1 MSIHR
6 QKMLKTVVTSSS
18 LLAWPLV
25 WPCVC
30 LAQESRPSYS
40 LVEDVQAQS
49 VNSSSLKPSANFQ
62 PVWVWSKDANDTP
75 LTMTQKFYLDAV
87 PSRAELQVA
96 TDNSYTAFVNGQEFG
111 KGRDWTRPEKYD
123 ISAELVK
130 GVNQLRLECVNE
142 GGEAGAIAAIRLQY
156 GSQVLVVGTSK
167 SVVTMNSDG
176 TVVPTATKPA
186 NSSPWNLHKLES
198 AKTGFVRAEANR
210 LLSDLGSMD
219 IDIAAKALGYLAYL
233 SLEFPNLDLFE
244 PTFSLVENSAVV
256 PVPATDPL
264 VARVRFEVV
273 SRLDAPNPLV
283 RGGAI
288 AALTLLVSKSKD
300 SKNLLEFITPSYC
313 KVCGTNI
320 DLQLALLSGLNQ
332 RIASDSTSFA
342 KMVADARKAS
352 EAKKAEL
359 DQAQGAV
366 DAKEIEIAKA
376 QNEVIAVQLKQEQI
390 ELQTAQ
396 ATEEKETLEKRLAVL
411 TAMDAIDPIRIRDEP
426 IVVAKL
432 KKARELIDVLKNRDG
447 ELLKSLTSSK
457 NKARRLTEDL
467 DDMNITLL
475 KLKKELDSLAT
486 PVASVD
492 LFKRLDD
499 IELFLKENSTC
510 HTLPITRSLALS
522 IVDASRR
529 LRYSYYSI
537 QSFTNANMF
546 FASGASGNAVPNPD
560 IGASTSAADRPT
572 VGEWF
577 TSGDRAGV
585 SITAPYD
592 ANVRPQ
598 SWSPYPTS
606 DDGARRIPWD
616 TSKNANNEFR
626 KAPGGSGGVKPK

>member
-1 MSIHR
+1 MSSHR
-6 QKMLKTVVTSSS
+6 LKMLKTVVATSS

-40 LVEDVQAQS
+40 LVEYVQAET
-49 VNSSSLKPSANFQ
+49 VNTSSLKPSANFQ

-75 LTMTQKFYLDAV
+75 LTMTQEFYLDAV
-87 PSRAELQVA
+87 PSRAELQVS
-96 TDNSYTAFVNGQEFG
+96 TDNSYTAFVNGREFG

-130 GVNQLRLECVNE
+130 GINQLRLECVNE
-142 GGEAGAIAAIRLQY
+142 GVEAGAIAAIRLQY

-167 SVVTMNSDG
+167 SVVTMNSGG
-176 TVVPTATKPA
+176 TVVPTSTKPA

-198 AKTGFVRAEANR
+198 TKTGFVRAEANR
-210 LLSDLGSMD
+210 LLSDLSSTD
-219 IDIAAKALGYLAYL
+219 AQIAAKALGYLAYL
-233 SLEFPNLDLFE
+233 SLEFPNLDLVE
-244 PTFSLVENSAVV
+244 PTFSLIENSAVL

-264 VARVRFEVV
+264 VARVRSEVV
-273 SRLDAPNPLV
+273 SRLDAPNHSV

-313 KVCGTNI
+313 KACGTNI

-332 RIASDSTSFA
+332 RIASDSASFA
-342 KMVADARKAS
+342 KMVADAMKAS
-352 EAKKAEL
+352 EAKKTEL
-359 DQAQGAV
+359 DQAQAVV
-366 DAKEIEIAKA
+366 DAKETEIAKV
-376 QNEVIAVQLKQEQI
+376 QSEVIAIESKREQI
-390 ELQTAQ
+390 ASQKKLAI
-396 ATEEKETLEKRLAVL
+396 EEKGKLDKSLADLAVL
-411 TAMDAIDPIRIRDEP
+411 DATDPIRIREEP

-432 KKARELIDVLKNRDG
+432 KNTMDLIDVLNNRDG
-447 ELLKSLTSSK
+447 ELLKSFTSSK
-457 NKARRLTEDL
+457 NKIRRLTEDL
-467 DDMNITLL
+467 DDTNITLV
-475 KLKKELDSLAT
+475 KLKKELDSLTT
-486 PVASVD
+486 PVASVE

-499 IELFLKENSTC
+499 IEDFLKQSSTC
-510 HTLPITRSLALS
+510 PTLPITQSLSLS

-529 LRYSYYSI
+529 LRYRYYSI

-546 FASGASGNAVPNPD
+546 FASDGSGGAVPSPE

-598 SWSPYPTS
+598 SSSPYPTS

>member
-6 QKMLKTVVTSSS
+6 QKMLKTVVVSSS

-30 LAQESRPSYS
+30 LAQESRSSYS
-40 LVEDVQAQS
+40 LVEYVQAQT
-49 VNSSSLKPSANFQ
+49 VNTSSLEPSANFQ

-75 LTMTQKFYLDAV
+75 LTMTQEFYLDAV
-87 PSRAELQVA
+87 PSRAELQVS
-96 TDNSYTAFVNGQEFG
+96 TDNSYTAFVNGREFG

-142 GGEAGAIAAIRLQY
+142 GFEAGAIAAIRLQY

-167 SVVTMNSDG
+167 SVVTMNSGG
-176 TVVPTATKPA
+176 TVVPTSTKPA

-198 AKTGFVRAEANR
+198 TKTGFVRVEANR
-210 LLSDLGSMD
+210 LLSDLSSTD
-219 IDIAAKALGYLAYL
+219 AQIAAKALGYLAYL
-233 SLEFPNLDLFE
+233 SLEFPNLDLVE
-244 PTFSLVENSAVV
+244 PTFSLIENSAVL

-264 VARVRFEVV
+264 VARVRSEVV
-273 SRLDAPNPLV
+273 SRLDAPNHLV

-332 RIASDSTSFA
+332 RIASDSASFA
-342 KMVADARKAS
+342 KMVADAMKAS

-359 DQAQGAV
+359 DQAQAVV
-366 DAKEIEIAKA
+366 DAKETEIAKV
-376 QNEVIAVQLKQEQI
+376 QSEVIAIESKREQI
-390 ELQTAQ
+390 ASQKKLAM
-396 ATEEKETLEKRLAVL
+396 EEKGKLDKSLADLAVL
-411 TAMDAIDPIRIRDEP
+411 DAMDPIRIREEP
-426 IVVAKL
+426 ILVGKL
-432 KKARELIDVLKNRDG
+432 KNTTDLIDVLNNRDG
-447 ELLKSLTSSK
+447 ELLKSFTSSK
-457 NKARRLTEDL
+457 NKVRRLTEDL
-467 DDMNITLL
+467 DDMNITLV
-475 KLKKELDSLAT
+475 KLKKELDSLTT
-486 PVASVD
+486 PVASVE

-499 IELFLKENSTC
+499 IEDFLKQSSTC
-510 HTLPITRSLALS
+510 PTLPITQSLSLS

-529 LRYSYYSI
+529 LRYRYYSI

-546 FASGASGNAVPNPD
+546 FASGGSGGAVPNPD

-598 SWSPYPTS
+598 SSSPYPTS